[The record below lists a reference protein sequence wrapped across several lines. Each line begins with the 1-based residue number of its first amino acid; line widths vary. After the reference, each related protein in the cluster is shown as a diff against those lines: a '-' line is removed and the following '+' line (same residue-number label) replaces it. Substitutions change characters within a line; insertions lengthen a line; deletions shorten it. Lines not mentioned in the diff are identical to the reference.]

1 MTSSI
6 SRRALLQV
14 GLGLPWA
21 GRAATARPGDAH
33 GWPDAVSFP
42 SADPA
47 RDPRRVYPLEL
58 LTLALRKAGCSLPVE
73 ARQDYAQGRAMAELA
88 QGRLDV
94 TMVSHRQLPP
104 TRGQVVPVPLRR
116 GLLGLRLLLCLPDR
130 ADELARVRDVSEL
143 KRLALGY
150 GADWND
156 RPVFEQLGFRLVTTS
171 SYAGLFAMLRARR
184 FDYLSRGLNEV
195 WDELA
200 LARRRGSP
208 IAVVPGLAL
217 RYPLD
222 DYFVVRP
229 DAPELAGLIAQGLA
243 LAQRDGS
250 FQALFER
257 RFGLALQQ
265 SGLGGR
271 RLLTVEDY
279 PDDEL
284 VQREQDQLLRRIHAM
299 QARRTG

>member
-1 MTSSI
+1 MTFSPQ
-6 SRRALLQV
+6 RRALLQ
-14 GLGLPWA
+14 LGLSLSWPAAA
-21 GRAATARPGDAH
+21 GPGRVCGVPGTPA
-33 GWPDAVSFP
+33 AVSFP

-58 LTLALRKAGCSLPVE
+58 LTLALRKAGCGLPVE
-73 ARQDYAQGRAMAELA
+73 PRQDYAQGRAMAELA
-88 QGRLDV
+88 LGRLDL
-94 TMVSHRQLPP
+94 TMVSHRQLPRV
-104 TRGQVVPVPLRR
+104 RGQVVPVPLRR

-130 ADELARVRDVSEL
+130 VDELARVQDAGQL
-143 KRLALGY
+143 KGLALGY

-156 RPVFEQLGFRLVTTS
+156 RPVFEQLGYRLVTTS
-171 SYAGLFAMLRARR
+171 SYAGLFSMLRARR

-200 LARRRGSP
+200 LARRRGSA

-229 DAPELAGLIAQGLA
+229 DAPELASLIEQGLV
-243 LAQRDGS
+243 LAQKDGS
-250 FQALFER
+250 FQSLFEQ
-257 RFGLALQQ
+257 RFGAALRQAD
-265 SGLGGR
+265 LRAR
-271 RLLTVEDY
+271 RLLAVAGY

-284 VQREQDQLLRRIHAM
+284 VQREQDQLLRKIHALPT
-299 QARRTG
+299 RRAG